1 MKELQ
6 PKTTDKIE
14 IVKQQQKKQTLVLQK
29 KIIPCANHVLFEY
42 DQIKETLVLAE
53 YEPHMT
59 EIHWH
64 EALELSQQ
72 KKQKT
77 IDLDK
82 IETISK
88 TKVIQKPNCIYISAL
103 NYKNAI
109 KCLKRDYN
117 ITYTSS

>member
-1 MKELQ
+1 MEELK
-6 PKTTDKIE
+6 PKQTDKIE

-42 DQIKETLVLAE
+42 DQIKQTLVLAE
-53 YEPHMT
+53 YEPHRT

-64 EALELSQQ
+64 EAFELSQH

-82 IETISK
+82 VETISK
-88 TKVIQKPNCIYISAL
+88 TKVIQKPNCIYVSAL
-103 NYKNAI
+103 NYKNA
-109 KCLKRDYN
+109 KKQLKRDYQ
-117 ITYTSS
+117 IILKQ

>member
-6 PKTTDKIE
+6 PKQSDKIE

-29 KIIPCANHVLFEY
+29 KIIPCENHILFEY
-42 DQIKETLVLAE
+42 DQIKNTLILAE
-53 YEPHMT
+53 YEPHRT

-64 EALELSQQ
+64 EAVELAYH
-72 KKQKT
+72 KKQKA

-82 IETISK
+82 VETISK

-103 NYKNAI
+103 NLKNAE
-109 KCLKRDYN
+109 KALYRDYQIKIN
-117 ITYTSS
+117 P